1 MPNTNRYIAT
11 ILTVAAI
18 LGAICT
24 GVCATKFGI
33 ESAVSCVVGVLIGMA
48 NIYAL
53 AKLVTVMVD
62 GEVAKKKRTR
72 AAILLG
78 AKFLGLI
85 TIIGV
90 LVVNHWVR
98 GGALMAGLSMVALS
112 IVIGGLLRS
121 SDDSTSPRSLS

>member
-1 MPNTNRYIAT
+1 MPNTNRYLAT

-24 GVCATKFGI
+24 GVFATKFGF
-33 ESAVSCVVGVLIGMA
+33 ESGLSCGVGVLLGMA

-53 AKLVTVMVD
+53 AKLVTVMID

-78 AKFLGLI
+78 AKFLGLV
-85 TIIGV
+85 TIVGI

-98 GGALMAGLSMVALS
+98 GGALMAGLTMVALS
-112 IVIGGLLRS
+112 IVLGGLLRS
-121 SDDSTSPRSLS
+121 SDESTPSRSSE